1 METGRNELQW
11 WQSQDMN
18 TQHCQAIEEEVT
30 TKERG
35 NFIVGDDSNM
45 YTHYEHLLF
54 TRPQLFACV
63 YAFFTN
69 TVKLTR
75 NAVSSTI

>member
-1 METGRNELQW
+1 
-11 WQSQDMN
+11 MN
-18 TQHCQAIEEEVT
+18 TEHYPAVKKEVT

-45 YTHYEHLLF
+45 YTCYEHLLF
-54 TRPQLFACV
+54 TRPQLFARV

-69 TVKLTR
+69 TVKLTSI
-75 NAVSSTI
+75 AVSSTI